1 MALTLDNVGKCN
13 NNDCTASCS
22 DFFCENLA
30 SGASLRGVK
39 CSVCGCYVG
48 QHRLPD
54 FAPSITPSEAPAGPQ
69 PKEGP
74 VEPQPTAP
82 KVTATQSTL
91 NGSRPTPRTF
101 RDVANKRQ
109 ADIKAHMP
117 AGIFHPA
124 QQSQV
129 DGDLNPYDSK
139 AKRRN
144 RHPPKAAT
152 KEKAPSVAAPREK
165 KRVMQEYTVIVV
177 EGTKLVARGEYVKPD
192 ANKLNDLADE
202 GYMRKIS
209 IPADA
214 TPDEV
219 RDAVLDAF
227 EDIPEVAEY
236 GFRLLRVKSAMK
248 RVSGEWKKKKGVKSL
263 LCPIKGTKVLN
274 KMNWDRSLA
283 DTTIRHAGRAFNLVE
298 DLDPD
303 SEDSSTESDS
313 EGDAA
318 SFGKATIPQSA
329 QNSETICSG
338 SRFCLTAKEMEPQL
352 KSRRPQAK
360 NKDASTSS
368 SEEDPRPT
376 KKQKTSES
384 FGKDKSKIPTG
395 TRDEDVSMSSDEA
408 IENREKKDKP
418 KAKAPKEDESKGHKD
433 VGAQEHGDDTKMA
446 GDSDV
451 DSDVDGTDKPDDTD
465 RYAFKR
471 SEQGWSRRKV
481 QGTRRG
487 KGANA
492 SGKKDYKGKGKAR
505 QQSPFRFHDDI
516 DESAPVHAEHVQMKR
531 LLKNMTKPKAASDWW
546 LEKIPQEYNELEK
559 LEHLIPEWM
568 AMTLGSMISVQ
579 MFYEYFRPRFLVHL
593 EPLLAVG
600 TALPRPSTQLA
611 SDDDEE
617 EFDSLFFIEVHS
629 ASRSLLFSLQHF
641 RFKHPRW
648 LWDPKGCRDLNEVL
662 FRTGNSKFTRS
673 VGVRADRII
682 KMGLPNNRMLEALKR
697 IDVHRDSAASLAFG
711 LATVFGHV
719 KESKQMSKDVLI
731 DGPHGLPYFYEH
743 IVCCVLDELEHLEYD
758 TILNDVSLC
767 CAGLARK
774 STSFVKSGGDTSGP
788 HSHTHSAPP
797 NTGGSSKPNT
807 RSAGASTDEKKKASI
822 SSESEFESSSD
833 ESDDDDPGSAAEAT
847 KARQGHASSDEAL
860 KAESSA
866 RRTKRRKSRS
876 KKPIFVESTSE
887 SESAPPPKRKAAQS
901 EESKKRPPPKPQ
913 PSSSAPP
920 PPRSPPTAG
929 PSSGYNFRPKPK
941 PSYRG
946 TPGYKPGNGWGDA
959 RFWEQFL
966 PLPLAQKNPR
976 PESGVDREASAVTL
990 PPSCGESA
998 PKPNSFVRV
1007 KSAYPVP

>member
-1 MALTLDNVGKCN
+1 MAPYFFHLFLARDLLFVSYLFPPPTSSVTKRMALTLDNVGKCN

-39 CSVCGCYVG
+39 CSVCGCYAG

-274 KMNWDRSLA
+274 KMNWNRSLA
-283 DTTIRHAGRAFNLVE
+283 DTTIRHAGRAFKSLVFIALNPTGPNLTLNGICQSDSLVE

-318 SFGKATIPQSA
+318 SFGKPSRSPRKTAKPSA
-329 QNSETICSG
+329 QAPDLSDGEGNGAAAKKASG
-338 SRFCLTAKEMEPQL
+338 
-352 KSRRPQAK
+352 SRRPQAK

-368 SEEDPRPT
+368 SEEDPCPT

-465 RYAFKR
+465 RYGHR
-471 SEQGWSRRKV
+471 SSGPSRD
-481 QGTRRG
+481 GRG
-487 KGANA
+487 GKSKAQEEGANA

-559 LEHLIPEWM
+559 LEHD
-568 AMTLGSMISVQ
+568 G
-579 MFYEYFRPRFLVHL
+579 
-593 EPLLAVG
+593 
-600 TALPRPSTQLA
+600 
-611 SDDDEE
+611 DDSWEHDKC
-617 EFDSLFFIEVHS
+617 S
-629 ASRSLLFSLQHF
+629 
-641 RFKHPRW
+641 
-648 LWDPKGCRDLNEVL
+648 NVL
-662 FRTGNSKFTRS
+662 R
-673 VGVRADRII
+673 
-682 KMGLPNNRMLEALKR
+682 
-697 IDVHRDSAASLAFG
+697 
-711 LATVFGHV
+711 
-719 KESKQMSKDVLI
+719 VL
-731 DGPHGLPYFYEH
+731 
-743 IVCCVLDELEHLEYD
+743 
-758 TILNDVSLC
+758 S
-767 CAGLARK
+767 
-774 STSFVKSGGDTSGP
+774 
-788 HSHTHSAPP
+788 PP
-797 NTGGSSKPNT
+797 
-807 RSAGASTDEKKKASI
+807 
-822 SSESEFESSSD
+822 F
-833 ESDDDDPGSAAEAT
+833 
-847 KARQGHASSDEAL
+847 
-860 KAESSA
+860 
-866 RRTKRRKSRS
+866 
-876 KKPIFVESTSE
+876 
-887 SESAPPPKRKAAQS
+887 
-901 EESKKRPPPKPQ
+901 
-913 PSSSAPP
+913 
-920 PPRSPPTAG
+920 PRS
-929 PSSGYNFRPKPK
+929 S
-941 PSYRG
+941 
-946 TPGYKPGNGWGDA
+946 
-959 RFWEQFL
+959 
-966 PLPLAQKNPR
+966 
-976 PESGVDREASAVTL
+976 
-990 PPSCGESA
+990 
-998 PKPNSFVRV
+998 
-1007 KSAYPVP
+1007 